1 MDGKT
6 PRSLIVTV
14 CALVLAIGAIGYG
27 VASAQTSGNTYTA
40 CLKGGTLSKVAI
52 GTAPANPCQGGATKV
67 SWNETGQQG
76 PPGSSVC
83 STGSPM
89 SLSGGTN
96 DTVVPD
102 GSVSWGSLIQQIPA
116 SATEAQLAEV
126 QCFGTLSNFSVT
138 ASGNPDF
145 TPGNDT
151 YRFFLTNDGF
161 TDVQCQISDGPGPY
175 TCTDDVGETSIEV
188 LPGDLVGLQI
198 RVVDGNPTPVA
209 FDWTATFTYS
219 MPTAPISPV

>member
-6 PRSLIVTV
+6 RSRSLFVTV
-14 CALVLAIGAIGYG
+14 FALVLAIGAIGIG
-27 VASAQTSGNTYTA
+27 VASGQTSGNTYTG
-40 CLKGGTLSKVAI
+40 CLKNGTLTRVNI
-52 GTAPANPCQGGATKV
+52 GIAPTSPCVGGASQV

-96 DTVVPD
+96 DTVVPG
-102 GSVSWGSLIQQIPA
+102 GSVSSASLIQQVAA
-116 SATEAQLAEV
+116 SATDIPSAEV

-138 ASGNPDF
+138 ASGNPDG
-145 TPGNDT
+145 TPGNDV
-151 YRFFLTNDGF
+151 YRLFVLNDGI
-161 TDVQCQISDGPGPY
+161 TDMQCSISAGPGPY
-175 TCTDDVGETSIEV
+175 TCTDDSSIEV
-188 LPGDLVGLQI
+188 LPGDLVSVMI

-219 MPTAPISPV
+219 MPTAPISPI